1 MDAFSVKTST
11 ERENSVISTDLDRT
25 DRRILDVLQE
35 DGRITTT
42 DLAARVNLS
51 PTATAERMKRLMRE
65 GYILRFS
72 AELDPDRLGQSLLV
86 FIEVKLDRTTP
97 DVFDTFAEA
106 VKHVPQ
112 VLECHMVAGGFDY
125 LVKARVSDMAAYR
138 RLLADAVLDLPGVR
152 ETHTYAVMEVVKDTH
167 ILPL

>member
-1 MDAFSVKTST
+1 VT
-11 ERENSVISTDLDRT
+11 STDLDRT
-25 DRRILDVLQE
+25 DRRILDVLQA

-42 DLAARVNLS
+42 DLAQRVNLS

-72 AELDPDRLGQSLLV
+72 AELDPERLGLGLLV
-86 FIEVKLDRTTP
+86 FVQVKLDRTTP
-97 DVFDTFAEA
+97 DVFDAFAEA
-106 VKHVPQ
+106 VKRVPQ

-125 LVKARVSDMAAYR
+125 LVKARVSDMTAYR

-152 ETHTYAVMEVVKDTH
+152 ETHTYAVMEAVKDTH
-167 ILPL
+167 LLPV

>member
-1 MDAFSVKTST
+1 MT
-11 ERENSVISTDLDRT
+11 STDLDRT
-25 DRRILDVLQE
+25 DRRILDVLQA

-42 DLAARVNLS
+42 DLAQRVNLS

-72 AELDPDRLGQSLLV
+72 AELDPERLGLGLLV
-86 FIEVKLDRTTP
+86 FVQVKLDRTTP
-97 DVFDTFAEA
+97 DVFDAFAEA
-106 VKHVPQ
+106 VKRVPQ

-125 LVKARVSDMAAYR
+125 LVKARVSDMTAYR

-152 ETHTYAVMEVVKDTH
+152 ETHTYAVMEAVKDTH
-167 ILPL
+167 LLPV

>member
-1 MDAFSVKTST
+1 MKSETAVQST
-11 ERENSVISTDLDRT
+11 GLDRI
-25 DRRILDVLQE
+25 DRRILEVLQV

-51 PTATAERMKRLMRE
+51 PTATAERMKRLLRE

-72 AELDPDRLGQSLLV
+72 AELDPLRLGQGLLV
-86 FIEVKLDRTTP
+86 FLQVKLDRTTP
-97 DVFDTFAEA
+97 DVFDAFARA
-106 VKHVPQ
+106 VKRVPQ

-138 RLLADAVLDLPGVR
+138 KLLDDAVLDLPGVR
-152 ETHTYAVMEVVKDTH
+152 EKQTYAGIEEVKDTH
-167 ILPL
+167 VLPL

>member
-1 MDAFSVKTST
+1 MTST
-11 ERENSVISTDLDRT
+11 ELDRT
-25 DRRILDVLQE
+25 DRRILDVLQA

-42 DLAARVNLS
+42 DLAQRVNLS

-72 AELDPDRLGQSLLV
+72 AELDPERLGLGLLV
-86 FIEVKLDRTTP
+86 FVQVKLDRTTP
-97 DVFDTFAEA
+97 DVFDAFAQA
-106 VKHVPQ
+106 VKRVPQ

-125 LVKARVSDMAAYR
+125 LVKARVSDMTAYR

-152 ETHTYAVMEVVKDTH
+152 ETHTYAVMEAVKDTH
-167 ILPL
+167 LLPV